1 MAVGPAGWSSHGGP
15 LTCTETAIVIG
26 LARWAQKNRRWYNAM
41 IARNVCFGLFFG
53 FATFSLFSLSFF
65 VLALA
70 FGSIGFGI
78 HIASNPESVG
88 FPSVAITTHGW
99 AKFGPVNH
107 LISQSP
113 TQGIDLSIYTKIRE
127 RDSHT
132 PSDHIESNQLRVSD
146 SNNHLSVA
154 SLKALLESE
163 GHYLNLV
170 QNTEIKDFRLGVMSL
185 NGAQDLENHIVS
197 QFPPA
202 ANQSLAGVAV
212 TELNQPLVKL
222 AQDQI
227 DWFVNVNKYNA
238 GVIERVQKN
247 QLTDCEPYQEWSKSL
262 YEDGLNRT
270 KIVLD
275 STIQGWTNSTH
286 GVDAA
291 EDALERSV
299 AAEIIAQQEAVQRDM
314 ERAEEQIR
322 EREAEI
328 EIENT
333 RQREQLE
340 IESNQLRAQIDA
352 IGRQVNKIQSISIDS
367 ELLLKYAYGDTYGG
381 GGDTSVRT
389 NVTVDS
395 YLVPNPAWSTRQ
407 AIVELAIGDQQS
419 LVEKQNYVK
428 KQIENIEGMKERM
441 MGHLAEKKNERLAR
455 LEESKQRAMRAIRK
469 DANEVRSLEKIH
481 HQLNNTL
488 REVVGSFWLQSHR
501 YVDGDI
507 SNFQSVS
514 TNIDEHFSRIQSS
527 NDGAVKTLRKS
538 PLSQH
543 GGTPLYYHWI
553 VVNGKLYGDTRIHS
567 KIDFTKN
574 SKPLSINTGLAQE
587 HLGLTPQHVSIQS
600 VPLGVFFPS
609 LQRLKEVGI
618 IDIKF
623 FNKVSKI
630 KISNIIGGP

>member
-1 MAVGPAGWSSHGGP
+1 MAVGPAGWSSHGAP
-15 LTCTETAIVIG
+15 LTCTETAIAIG
-26 LARWAQKNRRWYNAM
+26 LARWVGKNRRWHNAM

-53 FATFSLFSLSFF
+53 FATFSLFSMSFLVLSISSG
-65 VLALA
+65 L
-70 FGSIGFGI
+70 IGFGI
-78 HIASNPESVG
+78 HLASNPESVG

-107 LISQSP
+107 LVSQSA

-163 GHYLNLV
+163 GQYLNLV
-170 QNTEIKDFRLGVMSL
+170 QNTEIKDFRLAVMSL

-197 QFPPA
+197 QFPPS

-212 TELNQPLVKL
+212 TELDQPMINL

-227 DWFVNVNKYNA
+227 DWFVNVNQYNT
-238 GVIERVQKN
+238 GVIERAQTN
-247 QLTDCEPYQEWSKSL
+247 QLIDCEPYQKWSESL
-262 YEDGLNRT
+262 YEGGLNRT

-275 STIQGWTNSTH
+275 STLQGWMNSTH

-340 IESNQLRAQIDA
+340 IQWDQLQAQIDA
-352 IGRQVNKIQSISIDS
+352 VGRQVNKIQSIPIDS
-367 ELLLKYAYGDTYGG
+367 QLQLKYAYGDTYGG
-381 GGDTSVRT
+381 GGDSSVSTRP
-389 NVTVDS
+389 NVES
-395 YLVPNPAWSTRQ
+395 YWVPNPAHSTRQ
-407 AIVELAIGDQQS
+407 AIVELAIGDQKS
-419 LVEKQNYVK
+419 LAGKQNYVK

-441 MGHLAEKKNERLAR
+441 MEHLAEKKNERLAR

-469 DANEVRSLEKIH
+469 DANEVRSLENIH
-481 HQLNNTL
+481 YQLNNSL
-488 REVVGSFWLQSHR
+488 REIVGSFWLQSHR
-501 YVDGDI
+501 HVDGVL
-507 SNFQSVS
+507 SNFQSLS
-514 TNIDEHFSRIQSS
+514 TNIGEHFSRIQSS
-527 NDGAVKTLRKS
+527 NDGAVETLRRS

-543 GGTPLYYHWI
+543 GGTPLYHHWVAI
-553 VVNGKLYGDTRIHS
+553 GGKLYSDTRVHS
-567 KIDFTKN
+567 MIDFKKN
-574 SKPLSINTGLAQE
+574 SKPLSINTGLAQG
-587 HLGLTPQHVSIQS
+587 HLGLTPQYVSIQPL
-600 VPLGVFFPS
+600 PLGVFFPS

-618 IDIKF
+618 IDINF
-623 FNKVSKI
+623 FNKVSKL
-630 KISNIIGGP
+630 KISSIIGGA